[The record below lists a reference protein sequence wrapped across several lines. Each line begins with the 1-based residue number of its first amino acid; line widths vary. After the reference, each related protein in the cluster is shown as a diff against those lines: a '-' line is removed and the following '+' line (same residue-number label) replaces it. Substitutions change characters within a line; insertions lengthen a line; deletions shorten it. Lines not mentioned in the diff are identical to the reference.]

1 MGSNKVQGEGD
12 YESARR
18 YRKAV
23 EQSAKEQAKSGK
35 PATGGAGKVSA
46 KLTPEERAG
55 RSRARTPGQDK
66 RDGAYME
73 ELERKKKR

>member
-18 YRKAV
+18 YRKAA
-23 EQSAKEQAKSGK
+23 EQSAKEQARGGK
-35 PATGGAGKVSA
+35 TGKGEAGKVSA
-46 KLTPEERAG
+46 KLTPEEREG

-66 RDGAYME
+66 RDAAYMD
-73 ELERKKKR
+73 ELEKKKR